1 MKRSDIFVGFN
12 PNFFFYAARS
22 LGVVNS
28 SGNIDNQKGHDLE
41 ENTSSLTPTV
51 VDQDGVQESNESL
64 DMDYTPARK
73 KPPIHN

>member
-1 MKRSDIFVGFN
+1 M
-12 PNFFFYAARS
+12 
-22 LGVVNS
+22 VNS
-28 SGNIDNQKGHDLE
+28 SGNIDNQMGHDLE
-41 ENTSSLTPTV
+41 ENTTSLTPTV